1 MDTSSLPRMACCGGL
16 MALCIASQALA
27 RSAGCDYEPSPF
39 REVGGEV
46 RMALLIDY
54 YRRLPERKDN
64 ETREAWAVRLQE
76 GLESFKKEVTAR
88 YNEGTLQRLLTLPH
102 AEGRR
107 AATLALGQMA
117 TISSNKALAARLHDE
132 DGQVRQLAADALW
145 SLWFRADT
153 PAHNQEL
160 QRIMRTRN
168 PEKSLA
174 AFEALLKKAPD
185 YAEAYNQRAILY
197 FRLEEY
203 QKSIADC
210 ETALKLNPVHF
221 GAQAGMAQCYMKL
234 KKPKSALKAF
244 RAAIRI
250 NPNMEG
256 VEDTIRTLE
265 DVLGE
270 EGKPDDKK

>member
-1 MDTSSLPRMACCGGL
+1 
-16 MALCIASQALA
+16 
-27 RSAGCDYEPSPF
+27 
-39 REVGGEV
+39 
-46 RMALLIDY
+46 MALLIDY
-54 YRRLPERKDN
+54 YRRLPERKEN

-76 GLESFKKEVTAR
+76 GLENFKKEVAAR
-88 YNEGTLQRLLTLPH
+88 YNEGTLQRLLTQPYP
-102 AEGRR
+102 EGRR
-107 AATLALGQMA
+107 AATLALGLMA
-117 TISSNKALAARLHDE
+117 TMSSNKTLAARLHDE

-145 SLWFRADT
+145 SLWFRADAANT
-153 PAHNQEL
+153 REL
-160 QRIMRTRN
+160 QRIMRLRN
-168 PEKSLA
+168 PEKALA
-174 AFEALLKKAPD
+174 SYEALLKKAPD
-185 YAEAYNQRAILY
+185 YAEAHNQRAILY

-210 ETALKLNPVHF
+210 EATLKLNPVHF

>member
-1 MDTSSLPRMACCGGL
+1 MNMSSLPRMACCFGL
-16 MALCIASQALA
+16 VSLSIASQALA
-27 RSAGCDYEPSPF
+27 RPATSDHEPSPF

-46 RMALLIDY
+46 RLALLIDY
-54 YRRLPERKDN
+54 YRRLPERKEN

-76 GLESFKKEVTAR
+76 GLETFKKEVGAR
-88 YNEGTLQRLLTLPH
+88 YNEGTLQRLLTQPN

-107 AATLALGQMA
+107 AATLALGLMA
-117 TISSNKALAARLHDE
+117 TMTSNKALAARLQDE
-132 DGQVRQLAADALW
+132 DGQVRQLAADGLW
-145 SLWFRADT
+145 SLWFRAGT
-153 PAHNQEL
+153 AANNQEL
-160 QRIMRTRN
+160 QRIMRLRN
-168 PEKSLA
+168 VEKALVA
-174 AFEALLKKAPD
+174 YEALLKKAPD

-210 ETALKLNPVHF
+210 EATLKLNPVHF

>member
-1 MDTSSLPRMACCGGL
+1 MACCC
-16 MALCIASQALA
+16 ALVALSIATQALA
-27 RSAGCDYEPSPF
+27 RSATRDDEPSPF

-46 RMALLIDY
+46 RLALLIDY
-54 YRRLPERKDN
+54 YRRLPERKDT

-76 GLESFKKEVTAR
+76 GLETFKKEVGAR
-88 YNEGTLQRLLTLPH
+88 YNEGTLQRSLTQPYP
-102 AEGRR
+102 EGRR
-107 AATLALGQMA
+107 AATLALGLLA
-117 TISSNKALAARLHDE
+117 TMSSNKALAARLQDE

-145 SLWFRADT
+145 SIWFRADT
-153 PAHNQEL
+153 VANNQEL
-160 QRIMRTRN
+160 QRIMRLRN
-168 PEKSLA
+168 VEKALA
-174 AFEALLKKAPD
+174 AYEVLLKKAPN
-185 YAEAYNQRAILY
+185 YAEAYNQRAILF

-210 ETALKLNPVHF
+210 ETTLKLNQVHF